1 MNNEFEEMRQQMN
14 ILKEKLQQQDIV
26 NEKVMRR
33 TMKRNVSGINRR
45 YTFVSIL
52 CILMIPYSYWA
63 FVSLTGMS
71 IYFWAATSV
80 FMLLCFGYTVYN
92 GRHLNSRSG
101 QRQETRP
108 RLAENRHP
116 HLYPLARIPG
126 L

>member
-52 CILMIPYSYWA
+52 CILMIPYSQCITA
-63 FVSLTGMS
+63 G
-71 IYFWAATSV
+71 TSTAV
-80 FMLLCFGYTVYN
+80 LWGKTC
-92 GRHLNSRSG
+92 
-101 QRQETRP
+101 
-108 RLAENRHP
+108 
-116 HLYPLARIPG
+116 
-126 L
+126 